1 MAKKVVLLVGGWNA
15 EREVS
20 VTKGKYVEAA
30 LIEGGY
36 DLKVVDLT
44 QDIPKLLK
52 DLTPK
57 PDAVFNN
64 LHGRIGEDGV
74 IQGLLTL
81 LDIPYTHS
89 GVMASAIAMDKVL
102 SKSIAQS
109 VGVPVAKGG
118 LATKEEV
125 MAESVVPRPYVVKP
139 YDGGSSVDIY
149 IVKENDN
156 HLENIGENWNYGAH
170 ALVEEYIP
178 GRELTVAVLDGKAQA
193 VGEVETHTGG
203 FFDYEA
209 KYAGVMSDDPSD
221 DKTEVILPAKIPQNV
236 YDAALDYAERV
247 YNVIGCNGLARCDF
261 RFDEEKGL
269 DGLCFLEI
277 NTQPGMTADSI
288 GPSQCVYN
296 GMSFVQLCSHL
307 VETAKCHGNITNAQN
322 QKGQDL
328 KEQDGAQSSKSG
340 PHQQSA

>member
-1 MAKKVVLLVGGWNA
+1 MKKNVALLVGGWNS

-20 VTKGKYVEAA
+20 VNKGKHVEAA
-30 LIEGGY
+30 LREAGY
-36 DLKVVDLT
+36 NLKVIDVT
-44 QDIPKLLK
+44 KDIPKLIEE
-52 DLTPK
+52 LTPQGKNK

-74 IQGLLTL
+74 MQGLLTL
-81 LDIPYTHS
+81 LEIPYTHS
-89 GVMASAIAMDKVL
+89 GVMAAAMAMDKTMT
-102 SKSIAQS
+102 KRIAKS

-139 YDGGSSVDIY
+139 YNEGSSVDIY
-149 IVKENDN
+149 IVKEGDN
-156 HLENIGENWNYGAH
+156 HLDTIGQNWNYGEH

-178 GRELTVAVLDGKAQA
+178 GKELTVAVLDGKAQA
-193 VGEVETHTGG
+193 VTDIISHTGG

-209 KYAGVMSDDPSD
+209 KYEDER
-221 DKTEVILPAKIPQNV
+221 TELVLPAKIPQNV

-247 YNVIGCNGLARCDF
+247 YNVIGCSGLARCDF

-277 NTQPGMTADSI
+277 NNQPGLTAESI

-307 VETAKCHGNITNAQN
+307 VETAKCHGSIKN
-322 QKGQDL
+322 QEGVS
-328 KEQDGAQSSKSG
+328 QSSSVAG
-340 PHQQSA
+340 QRQSA

>member
-1 MAKKVVLLVGGWNA
+1 MTKTVALLVGGWNA

-20 VTKGKYVEAA
+20 ITKGKHVEAA
-30 LIEGGY
+30 LREAGY
-36 DLKVVDLT
+36 DLKVIEVT
-44 QDIPKLLK
+44 KDISKLIN

-57 PDAVFNN
+57 PDAVFVNIY
-64 LHGRIGEDGV
+64 GRVGEDGV
-74 IQGLLTL
+74 LQGF
-81 LDIPYTHS
+81 LDMLELSYTCS
-89 GVMASAIAMDKVL
+89 GVMASAITMDKVMTKRL
-102 SKSIAQS
+102 AKS

-125 MAESVVPRPYVVKP
+125 SNESVVQRPYVVKP
-139 YDGGSSVDIY
+139 YNEGSSVDIY

-156 HLENIGENWNYGAH
+156 HLDNIIQNWNYGEH
-170 ALVEEYIP
+170 ALVEEFIP
-178 GRELTVAVLDGKAQA
+178 GKELTVAVLDGKAQA
-193 VGEVETHTGG
+193 VTDIISHTGG

-209 KYAGVMSDDPSD
+209 KYEDDR
-221 DKTEVILPAKIPQNV
+221 TELVIPAKIPQNI

-277 NTQPGMTADSI
+277 NNPPGMTAESI

-307 VETAKCHGNITNAQN
+307 VETAKCHGLIEN
-322 QKGQDL
+322 QKAVKG
-328 KEQDGAQSSKSG
+328 EVRSSNAEAQK
-340 PHQQSA
+340 QSA